1 MQDTAKYLIHA
12 DITAEGV
19 VERSDVVGAIFGQTE
34 GLLGDDLDLRDLQ
47 DSSKVGRI
55 DVSVDSQNGQSFG
68 TVTIASGLDQVE
80 TAILGAS
87 LETIERVGPC
97 RATISVDRIEDVR
110 AAKRRAVV
118 ERAKELLG
126 EAFDGSMLTSDELV
140 EEVRRA
146 IRVDDITTYEG
157 FPAGPRVHDSDAII
171 VVEGRADVLTLLRY
185 GVKNAIAVEGTNVP
199 DAVADLTHERI
210 VTAFLD
216 GDRGGDLILKELAQ
230 VGEVDYVAV
239 TPAGQ
244 SVEDLGRADV
254 MRALRQKVPYD
265 SVAGADSAREAVES
279 DTTSSDDAPER
290 SDTDPTQ
297 RTDAAPSTERQSVS
311 DGGDSRVASA
321 PTERTAAVEST
332 DSTASAGA
340 PVVAAG
346 EGESVVDAVQ
356 GSASTASPATE
367 GAPAEADTGTGEEST
382 GGDATDRG
390 DAADDDEPLAVPE
403 TLRGHVRAVVA
414 DGSGTARLL
423 DEEMGVVGESPAE
436 EAFDA
441 VRDAETVPFALVLD
455 AELPQR
461 VLDVCAQRGVENV
474 VPRSVGEFVKRPASV
489 RVRTAE
495 RLLAREY

>member
-34 GLLGDDLDLRDLQ
+34 GLLGDELDLRDLQ

-80 TAILGAS
+80 TAILAAS

-97 RATISVDRIEDVR
+97 RATISIDRIEDVR

-118 ERAKELLG
+118 DRAKSLLA
-126 EAFDGSMLTSDELV
+126 ESFDGSMLTSEELV

-146 IRVDDITTYEG
+146 IRVEDITTYEG
-157 FPAGPRVHDSDAII
+157 LPAGPRVLDSDAII

-210 VTAFLD
+210 TTTFLD

-230 VGEVDYVAV
+230 VGEVDYVALA
-239 TPAGQ
+239 PGGK
-244 SVEDLGRADV
+244 SVEDLGRAQV
-254 MRALRQKVPYD
+254 MRALRKKVSYE
-265 SVAGADSAREAVES
+265 SVAEADTVREAFGE
-279 DTTSSDDAPER
+279 TTLGEATAEP
-290 SDTDPTQ
+290 
-297 RTDAAPSTERQSVS
+297 QSVS
-311 DGGDSRVASA
+311 DGGSTTADPADDPTAVAPA
-321 PTERTAAVEST
+321 ETNDTADGPTAAVVARAESGAAADSVPSAQT
-332 DSTASAGA
+332 DADTLDDGA
-340 PVVAAG
+340 T
-346 EGESVVDAVQ
+346 D
-356 GSASTASPATE
+356 PATE
-367 GAPAEADTGTGEEST
+367 ADDE
-382 GGDATDRG
+382 
-390 DAADDDEPLAVPE
+390 ADDDTESAEAAPEAPARPE
-403 TLRGHVRAVVA
+403 TLRGHVQAVVTE
-414 DGSGTARLL
+414 DTDSVRLL
-423 DEEMGVVGESPAE
+423 DEEMSVLDERPAA

-441 VRDAETVPFALVLD
+441 VRETETVPFAVVLD
-455 AELPQR
+455 ADLPQR
-461 VLDVCAQRGVENV
+461 VLDVCAQRGVDNV
-474 VPRSVGEFVKRPASV
+474 VARGLGEFVKRPASV

-495 RLLAREY
+495 RMLAREY